1 MKKNILLICLGF
13 LCLMAEAQD
22 LDKMPPRRKIEFAG
36 NYSVTSTA
44 INANFF
50 KSIYTGKFI
59 DTDLIK
65 KEHQGDGKYS
75 YRIYKQGGKNRFNQR
90 YFIRNCIFEPLLK
103 PYNNYVESCLKEIE
117 IAFKWNK
124 PANISSHRVNFAGKI
139 DPKVRDSGVKDLKR
153 LLKGIVQRWPD
164 VEFMSSNELGELI
177 RQSKAFVVNI
187 DHHQD
192 PEDFAQFRLWS
203 TAAAATCELVYELI
217 VELGDKNLIDKHI
230 AACLYAGIMTDTG
243 GFRHPN
249 TTKNVHLVVAELLE
263 AGADATAIANL
274 IYDSNS
280 LNRLKFIGFAITKR
294 LVVREDLQLAYF
306 VISKKDLKKY
316 QSQTGDTEGLV
327 NYALSLDGV
336 KLAALFSEREDG
348 VKISF
353 RSSVDVA
360 VNKFAAAHFGG
371 GGHKNAAGGKSSL
384 SLKKTVTRFESL
396 VQEYQEDLFHSK
408 EVPTL

>member
-1 MKKNILLICLGF
+1 MEALGTF
-13 LCLMAEAQD
+13 IQKLSS
-22 LDKMPPRRKIEFAG
+22 PRKIVITTHVKPDADALGSSLGLANYLLKKGHEVTVITPSDYPYFLTWMKG
-36 NYSVTSTA
+36 NDAVLDFS
-44 INANFF
+44 
-50 KSIYTGKFI
+50 K
-59 DTDLIK
+59 DTDRKKALVKLEKAELIFCL
-65 KEHQGDGKYS
+65 DFS
-75 YRIYKQGGKNRFNQR
+75 VLNR
-90 YFIRNCIFEPLLK
+90 
-103 PYNNYVESCLKEIE
+103 V
-117 IAFKWNK
+117 
-124 PANISSHRVNFAGKI
+124 
-139 DPKVRDSGVKDLKR
+139 
-153 LLKGIVQRWPD
+153 
-164 VEFMSSNELGELI
+164 NELGELI
-177 RQSKAFVVNI
+177 RQSKAFIVNI

-192 PEDFAQFRLWS
+192 PEDFAHYRLWS
-203 TAAAATCELVYELI
+203 TQAAATCELVYELI
-217 VELGDKNLIDKHI
+217 VSLGDKKLIDKHI
-230 AACLYAGIMTDTG
+230 AACLYAGILTDTG

-263 AGADATAIANL
+263 AGANATEIANF

-294 LVVREDLQLAYF
+294 LIVREDLQTAYF

-384 SLKKTVTRFESL
+384 SLKKTVARFESL
-396 VQEYQEDLFHSK
+396 VQEYQEALFHS
-408 EVPTL
+408 EAVSNT

>member
-1 MKKNILLICLGF
+1 MEKAELIFCLDF
-13 LCLMAEAQD
+13 
-22 LDKMPPRRKIEFAG
+22 
-36 NYSVTSTA
+36 SVLS
-44 INANFF
+44 
-50 KSIYTGKFI
+50 
-59 DTDLIK
+59 
-65 KEHQGDGKYS
+65 
-75 YRIYKQGGKNRFNQR
+75 
-90 YFIRNCIFEPLLK
+90 
-103 PYNNYVESCLKEIE
+103 
-117 IAFKWNK
+117 
-124 PANISSHRVNFAGKI
+124 RV
-139 DPKVRDSGVKDLKR
+139 
-153 LLKGIVQRWPD
+153 
-164 VEFMSSNELGELI
+164 NELGELI
-177 RQSKAFVVNI
+177 RQSNAFIVNI

-192 PEDFAQFRLWS
+192 PEDFAHHRLWS
-203 TAAAATCELVYELI
+203 TQAAATCELVYELI
-217 VELGDKNLIDKHI
+217 VSLGDKELIDKHI
-230 AACLYAGIMTDTG
+230 AACLYAGILTDTG

-263 AGADATAIANL
+263 AGANATEIANL

-294 LVVREDLQLAYF
+294 LVVREDLHLAYF

-327 NYALSLDGV
+327 NYALSLQGV

-371 GGHKNAAGGKSSL
+371 GGHKNAAGGKSSA
-384 SLKKTVTRFESL
+384 SLKKTVARFESL
-396 VQEYQEDLFHSK
+396 VQEYREDLFDSK